1 MMKGSSAV
9 RGAMK
14 QRVTFERNYS
24 VQAAGA
30 TDLDGFGQK
39 IEDWR
44 ELCTVSCWAWQGGS
58 GGKHTSAGEARV
70 ATMDSPGMVVPL
82 GTDVTEIDRVQK
94 VLDRAGTQIM
104 GIMGI
109 DFVATRQTH
118 IELRLRAVA

>member
-1 MMKGSSAV
+1 MKGSSAV

-39 IEDWR
+39 IGDWR
-44 ELCTVSCWAWQGGS
+44 ELCTVSCWTWMGGS
-58 GGKHTSAGEARV
+58 GGKHTNAGDARTV
-70 ATMDSPGMVVPL
+70 TMDAPGMVVPL
-82 GTDVTEIDRVQK
+82 ETDVTEGDRVQK
-94 VLDRAGTQIM
+94 VVDRAGVQVM

-109 DFVATRQTH
+109 DFVAVRLTH
-118 IELRLRAVA
+118 LELRLRAVA